1 MKILPDQKKGE
12 NEKYITELEKE
23 LNKREKYYDRDDPDY
38 YGIRDIINL
47 FDEIDED
54 YYTPVKVNGAF
65 NNNYIEYENREDKD
79 NNLSAK

>member
-12 NEKYITELEKE
+12 NEKYITELEKK

>member
-54 YYTPVKVNGAF
+54 YYTPIKVNGAF

>member
-54 YYTPVKVNGAF
+54 YYTPIKVNGAF

-79 NNLSAK
+79 NLSAK

>member
-54 YYTPVKVNGAF
+54 YYTPVKVNGSF